1 MSIAAL
7 VGIGVL
13 TAVACLLLRPYNPT
27 GSLVCGIV
35 GGLVL
40 LFGCLEN
47 LRDILAFANSL
58 LEKGAGNTRWFG
70 LLIKVLGICYL
81 CKFGSD
87 LCRDAGETAVAGA
100 VEGAGKIL
108 IVALSVPYLMGM
120 IETIADL
127 IKL

>member
-1 MSIAAL
+1 MSIPAL

-13 TAVACLLLRPYNPT
+13 TAVACLTFRQYNPMF
-27 GSLVCGIV
+27 SLACGIA
-35 GGLVL
+35 GGLIL
-40 LFGCLEN
+40 LLGCLGN
-47 LRDILAFANSL
+47 LRDILDFASSL
-58 LEKGAGNTRWFG
+58 LGKMGGNARWFG

-81 CKFGSD
+81 CKFASD

-120 IETIADL
+120 IEMIADL
-127 IKL
+127 VKL